1 MPWTVRPH
9 YGHSVWTSA
18 LVPSYANTSGC
29 DRDAGLPTA
38 KVIEFFLQC
47 QSVSFV
53 AVPPSPRFSFSRK
66 RWKVDPHGMW
76 STASLSL
83 SVCGCRGLEPK
94 SNVKSEQQDQ
104 LPKTD
109 RSAKNPYPNHSSS
122 RLFFEEPVPVTTEHQ
137 VHDPPAGRQGL
148 RQGRADPACP
158 PSLRAGAPAA
168 GTIQFSSRLGSA
180 CRGCL
185 RSEGG
190 DLSLGPLESVDG
202 ALVDLTT
209 AAGGGGAAGPGVR
222 RGTALLRAGRRRPA
236 RERSEIRLRHL
247 SRDALPLAFC

>member
-1 MPWTVRPH
+1 MPT
-9 YGHSVWTSA
+9 
-18 LVPSYANTSGC
+18 TSGC

-38 KVIEFFLQC
+38 KLIEFFLQC
-47 QSVSFV
+47 KSVCFV

-83 SVCGCRGLEPK
+83 SVCGCRGLELK
-94 SNVKSEQQDQ
+94 SDQQDQ

-122 RLFFEEPVPVTTEHQ
+122 RLFFEKPVPVTTEHQ
-137 VHDPPAGRQGL
+137 VHDPPAGRQG
-148 RQGRADPACP
+148 RADPGAVAA
-158 PSLRAGAPAA
+158 SRRRRAGRRDD
-168 GTIQFSSRLGSA
+168 TVQFSSRLGSA

-202 ALVDLTT
+202 AKTVHWST
-209 AAGGGGAAGPGVR
+209 
-222 RGTALLRAGRRRPA
+222 
-236 RERSEIRLRHL
+236 
-247 SRDALPLAFC
+247 

>member
-1 MPWTVRPH
+1 MTPQQ
-9 YGHSVWTSA
+9 G
-18 LVPSYANTSGC
+18 
-29 DRDAGLPTA
+29 A
-38 KVIEFFLQC
+38 K
-47 QSVSFV
+47 
-53 AVPPSPRFSFSRK
+53 A
-66 RWKVDPHGMW
+66 
-76 STASLSL
+76 
-83 SVCGCRGLEPK
+83 
-94 SNVKSEQQDQ
+94 
-104 LPKTD
+104 
-109 RSAKNPYPNHSSS
+109 
-122 RLFFEEPVPVTTEHQ
+122 
-137 VHDPPAGRQGL
+137 L

-222 RGTALLRAGRRRPA
+222 RGTALRAGRRRPA

-247 SRDALPLAFC
+247 SRDALPLALLTRREELVVFEEVATSRELTPHGPPSPPVTSTRPDYLRIYRSARSEHTPFRLPLLACPRAVDRSRSDRPHSARVRLVSLHLSLSLSLSDSPLLSDSLFSPAKSCAVAVVASGPGRSRAARRAAR